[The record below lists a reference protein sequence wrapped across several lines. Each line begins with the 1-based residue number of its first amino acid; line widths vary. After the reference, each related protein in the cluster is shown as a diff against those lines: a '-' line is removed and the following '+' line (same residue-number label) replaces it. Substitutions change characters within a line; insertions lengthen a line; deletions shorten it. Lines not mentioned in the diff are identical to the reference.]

1 MTTQKAAPGL
11 PELSAA
17 QRRIAG
23 LRAGHG
29 PTLVLGAPGTGKT
42 TALLASVAARLGFAP
57 GAAADL
63 EPEQLLILT
72 SARSHGSRLRD
83 ALSSLADVTF
93 SEPAVRTWSSYAFD
107 LIRRARVGGHLP
119 TLQRPPRL
127 LSGPEQD
134 ALIGQILDGHAAG
147 LPSAPEWPATLGEAV
162 STRGFRDQLREF
174 FDRLAEHGL
183 EPADVQE
190 LGARHLVPE
199 WEAAALVY
207 QEYRDLLDLG
217 NAEAFDPAGLISS
230 AAGLLETNAELLEQ
244 EQQRLRLLVVDDLQ
258 EANPAQYRLLS
269 ILGKGRDVLAFAA
282 PDSVVQGFRGARP
295 DFLNRVDAHLGDTA
309 RLTLEE
315 SFRLPPA
322 IAGAWGRVA
331 RRIPVSAGRDGRA
344 LLPPA
349 AAERAGRVAAHLVDS
364 PVHETRYVAHR
375 ILEEHL
381 MAGRPLGDIA
391 VIVRHGG
398 LVRTMARHLTQQGI
412 AVSVPPAEVP
422 LKDEP
427 AVHPLITLLR
437 LALPEGPAAE
447 ADVVEQLLTSR
458 YGQATA
464 LDVRRLRQQ
473 LRRAEFAAGGR
484 RTSSE
489 LLCALLDPA
498 ADDALLEG
506 LGREAAGARRIVRM
520 LAAARRHLAGSEAN
534 AETALWSLWEA
545 SGLEKVWSAAALAGG
560 SAGHRADL
568 DLDALLALFQAAER
582 FIDQLPGSTVDQFV
596 DHVSSQELPMDSL
609 AGRGSTAEA
618 VAVLTPAAAVG
629 REWGLVLIP
638 GLQEGIWPN
647 TRLRGELLR
656 TGTLTAIVED
666 GPEAAAQRDAAARVR
681 AVRADEF
688 RSFAAAASRAREELV
703 CIGVQSDDE
712 QPSALLDFVDPV
724 PDGTDRPITEVPRPR
739 TLTALVAHLR
749 RTAEEQHGDGDGDP
763 EVARDAGGVLARL
776 AHAGVR
782 GAHPDTWWGLVPP
795 TSTGPVAPEDRAV
808 AVSPSRVQAV
818 LESPLNWF
826 VQAAG
831 GEAAVDFARSLGTLV
846 HAIAEDLPEATGDQY
861 RAELDKRWPELDL
874 PPGWETDKDRERAEE
889 MLQKLALYGIEMRKS
904 GRRLVGREVGFSV
917 EISDGT
923 RTALVNGIIDRVEAG
938 EDGRPYVVDLKTGK
952 TKPSASEVDRH
963 PQLGTYQAA
972 ILAGALGDPLQLA
985 DRPAGAALVQLGDGT
1000 KSMRPQE
1007 QPAIGDEDWATPLV
1021 LEAAGLMG
1029 AADFLARHDPSKG
1042 RAAPC
1047 RLPSLCPLCDEG
1059 RQVTQP

>member
-1 MTTQKAAPGL
+1 MTSQTATAP

-42 TALLASVAARLGFAP
+42 TALLAAVTARLGFAP
-57 GAAADL
+57 GVHADL
-63 EPEQLLILT
+63 EPEQLLVLT
-72 SARSHGSRLRD
+72 SARSHASRLRN
-83 ALSSLADVTF
+83 ALSSMVDVTF

-107 LIRRARVGGHLP
+107 LIRRARIGGYLP
-119 TLQRPPRL
+119 ALQRPPRL

-147 LPSAPEWPATLGEAV
+147 LPSAPDWPAALGEAV
-162 STRGFRDQLREF
+162 GTRGFRDQLREL

-183 EPADVQE
+183 EPADLQE
-190 LGARHLVPE
+190 IGARHLVPE

-230 AAGLLETNAELLEQ
+230 AAGLLEANAELLGQ

-258 EANPAQYRLLS
+258 EANPAQYRLFS
-269 ILGKGRDVLAFAA
+269 VLGRGRDVLAFAA
-282 PDSVVQGFRGARP
+282 PDSVVQGFRGGRP
-295 DFLNRVDAHLGDTA
+295 DFLSRIDAHLGDTT
-309 RLTLEE
+309 RWTLEE
-315 SFRLPPA
+315 SFRLPRA
-322 IAGAWGRVA
+322 IAEAWGRVA
-331 RRIPVSAGRDGRA
+331 RRIPVSAGRDGRS
-344 LLPPA
+344 LVLPD
-349 AAERAGRVAAHLVDS
+349 AESRAGRVSGHLVDS
-364 PVHETRYVAHR
+364 PVHEMRYVAHR

-381 MAGRPLGDIA
+381 MSGRPLGDIA

-398 LVRTMARHLTQQGI
+398 LVRNIARHLTQQGI

-427 AVHPLITLLR
+427 AVHPLVTLLS
-437 LALPEGPAAE
+437 LAQADGPPEE

-473 LRRAEFAAGGR
+473 LRRAEYSAGGR

-489 LLCALLDPA
+489 LLCALLAPQ
-498 ADDALLEG
+498 ADATALEG

-520 LAAARRHLAGSEAN
+520 LAAARRHLAADEAN

-545 SGLEKVWSAAALAGG
+545 SGLEKVWSGAALAGG

-582 FIDQLPGSTVDQFV
+582 FIDQLPGSTVGQFV
-596 DHVSSQELPMDSL
+596 DHISSQELPMDSL

-647 TRLRGELLR
+647 TRLRGELLK

-703 CIGVQSDDE
+703 CIGVLSTDE
-712 QPSALLDFVDPV
+712 QPSALLDFIAPV
-724 PDGTDRPITEVPRPR
+724 PDGGEREMTEVPRPR
-739 TLTALVAHLR
+739 TLAALVAHLR
-749 RTAEEQHGDGDGDP
+749 RAAEEELDGGDP
-763 EVARDAGGVLARL
+763 AAAREAGVVLSHL

-795 TSTGPVAPEDRAV
+795 TSNGPVAPEDQAV

-846 HAIAEDLPEATGDQY
+846 HAIAEDMPEATGDQY

-874 PPGWETDKDRERAEE
+874 PPGWETEKDRERAEE
-889 MLQKLALYGIEMRKS
+889 MLRKLALYGIEMRKN
-904 GRRLVGREVGFSV
+904 GRRLVGQEVGFSV
-917 EISDGT
+917 EVTDGS
-923 RTALVNGIIDRVEAG
+923 RKALVRGIIDRVEVG

-952 TKPSASEVDRH
+952 TKPSAGEVDRH

-972 ILAGALGDPLQLA
+972 ILAGALGDSLQLSS
-985 DRPAGAALVQLGDGT
+985 RPAGAALVQLGDGT

-1042 RAAPC
+1042 RAVPC

>member
-1 MTTQKAAPGL
+1 MTSQTAAAA

-42 TALLASVAARLGFAP
+42 TALLAAVAARLGFAP
-57 GAAADL
+57 GAHADL
-63 EPEQLLILT
+63 EPEQLLVLT
-72 SARSHGSRLRD
+72 SARSHASRLRD
-83 ALSSLADVTF
+83 ALSSMVDVTF

-107 LIRRARVGGHLP
+107 LIRRARIGGYLP
-119 TLQRPPRL
+119 ALQRAPRL

-147 LPSAPEWPATLGEAV
+147 LQSAPEWPAALGEAV
-162 STRGFRDQLREF
+162 GTRGFRDQLREL

-230 AAGLLETNAELLEQ
+230 AAGLLEGNAELLDQ
-244 EQQRLRLLVVDDLQ
+244 EQQRLRLLMVDDLQ

-269 ILGKGRDVLAFAA
+269 VLGRGRDVLAFAA

-295 DFLNRVDAHLGDTA
+295 DFLSRIDTQLGATT
-309 RLTLEE
+309 RLVLEE
-315 SFRLPPA
+315 SFRLPRA
-322 IAGAWGRVA
+322 IAQAWGRVA
-331 RRIPVSAGRDGRA
+331 RRIPVSAGRDGRS
-344 LLPPA
+344 LVLPE
-349 AAERAGRVAAHLVDS
+349 AESLAGRVSGHLVDS
-364 PVHETRYVAHR
+364 PVHEMRYVAHR

-381 MAGRPLGDIA
+381 IAGRPLGDIA

-398 LVRTMARHLTQQGI
+398 LVRNIARHLTQQGI

-427 AVHPLITLLR
+427 AVHPLVTLLR
-437 LALPEGPAAE
+437 LAQADGPPDE

-473 LRRAEFAAGGR
+473 LRRAEYAAGGR

-489 LLCALLDPA
+489 LLCALLAPETDA
-498 ADDALLEG
+498 ALLEG

-520 LAAARRHLAGSEAN
+520 LAAARRHLAADEAN

-545 SGLEKVWSAAALAGG
+545 SGLEKVWSGAALAGG

-582 FIDQLPGSTVDQFV
+582 FIDQLPGSTVGQFV
-596 DHVSSQELPMDSL
+596 DHISSQELPMDSL

-647 TRLRGELLR
+647 TRLRGELLK

-703 CIGVQSDDE
+703 CIGVLSADE

-724 PDGTDRPITEVPRPR
+724 PDGRERKITEVPRPR
-739 TLTALVAHLR
+739 TLAALVAHLR
-749 RTAEEQHGDGDGDP
+749 RTMEEAHDGGDP
-763 EVARDAGGVLARL
+763 AEAREAGVVLAHL

-795 TSTGPVAPEDRAV
+795 TSTGPVAPEDQAV

-846 HAIAEDLPEATGDQY
+846 HAIAEDMPEATGDQY

-874 PPGWETDKDRERAEE
+874 PPGWETEKDRERAEE
-889 MLQKLALYGIEMRKS
+889 MLRKLALYGIEMRKN
-904 GRRLVGREVGFSV
+904 GRRLVGQEVGFSIEV
-917 EISDGT
+917 TDGR
-923 RTALVNGIIDRVEAG
+923 RTALVRGIIDRVEVG

-952 TKPSASEVDRH
+952 TKPSAGEVDRH

-972 ILAGALGDPLQLA
+972 ILAGALGDSLQLSG
-985 DRPAGAALVQLGDGT
+985 RPAGAALVQLGDGT
-1000 KSMRPQE
+1000 KAMRPQE

>member
-1 MTTQKAAPGL
+1 MTSTDEAAGGQPLDAG
-11 PELSAA
+11 

-42 TALLASVAARLGFAP
+42 TALLAAVAARLGFPP
-57 GAAADL
+57 GGRADL
-63 EPEQLLILT
+63 EPEQLLVLT
-72 SARSHGSRLRD
+72 SARSHASRLRD
-83 ALSSLADVTF
+83 GLSSMVDVTF

-107 LIRRARVGGHLP
+107 LIRRARIAGFLP
-119 TLQRPPRL
+119 ELQRPPRL

-147 LPSAPEWPATLGEAV
+147 LPSAPDWPESLGEAV
-162 STRGFRDQLREF
+162 STRGFRDQLREL

-190 LGARHLVPE
+190 LGARHLMPE

-217 NAEAFDPAGLISS
+217 HAEAFDPAGLISS
-230 AAGLLETNAELLEQ
+230 AAGLLEANGELLEQ
-244 EQQRLRLLVVDDLQ
+244 EQQRLKLLVVDDLQ

-269 ILGKGRDVLAFAA
+269 VLGRGRDVLAFAA

-295 DFLNRVDAHLGDTA
+295 DFLNRIDTHLGDTK
-309 RLTLEE
+309 RLTLDE
-315 SFRLPPA
+315 SFRMPPA
-322 IAGAWGRVA
+322 IAAAWGRIA
-331 RRIPVSAGRDGRA
+331 RRIPVSAGRDGRSLVSTGA
-344 LLPPA
+344 D
-349 AAERAGRVAAHLVDS
+349 GRSGSVAAHLVDS
-364 PVHETRYVAHR
+364 PVHEMRYVAHR

-381 MAGRPLGDIA
+381 MGGRPLGDIA

-398 LVRTMARHLTQQGI
+398 LVRNIARHLSQQGI

-422 LKDEP
+422 LREEP
-427 AVHPLITLLR
+427 AIRPLITLLQ
-437 LALPEGPAAE
+437 LVLDDEPVSD

-473 LRRAEFAAGGR
+473 LRRAEYRAGGR

-489 LLCALLDPA
+489 LLCALLAPDPDA
-498 ADDALLEG
+498 ASLEG
-506 LGREAAGARRIVRM
+506 LGREATGARRIVRM
-520 LAAARRHLAGSEAN
+520 LAAARRHLAAADAN

-545 SGLEKVWSAAALAGG
+545 SGLEKPWTEAALAGG

-582 FIDQLPGSTVDQFV
+582 FIDQLPGSTVRQFV
-596 DHVSSQELPMDSL
+596 EHISSQELPMDSL

-618 VAVLTPAAAVG
+618 VAVLTPASAVG

-647 TRLRGELLR
+647 TKLRGELLR
-656 TGTLTAIVED
+656 TGTLAAIVED

-688 RSFAAAASRAREELV
+688 RSFAAAASRARDELV
-703 CIGVQSDDE
+703 CIGVLSDDE

-724 PDGTDRPITEVPRPR
+724 PDGAERSVTDVPRPR
-739 TLTALVAHLR
+739 TLGALVAHLR
-749 RTAEEQHGDGDGDP
+749 RTAEAEVRGEDP
-763 EVARDAGGVLARL
+763 ATAHDAGVVLAHL
-776 AHAGVR
+776 ADAGIR

-795 TSTGPVAPEDRAV
+795 SSSGPVAPEGEPV

-846 HAIAEDLPEATGDQY
+846 HAIAENMPEATGDQY
-861 RAELDKRWPELDL
+861 RDELERRWPELDL
-874 PPGWETDKDRERAEE
+874 PPGWETDKDRERAED
-889 MLQKLALYGIEMRKS
+889 MLRKLALYGIEMRKN
-904 GRRLVGREVGFSV
+904 GRRLVGQEVGFSV
-917 EISDGT
+917 QVSDGT
-923 RTALVNGIIDRVEAG
+923 RKALVTGIIDRVEAG
-938 EDGRPYVVDLKTGK
+938 DDGRPYVVDLKTGK
-952 TKPSASEVDRH
+952 SKPTAKEVDRH

-972 ILAGALGDPLQLA
+972 ILAGALGDSLHLA

-1042 RAAPC
+1042 RAVPC
-1047 RLPSLCPLCDEG
+1047 RLPGVCPLCDEG